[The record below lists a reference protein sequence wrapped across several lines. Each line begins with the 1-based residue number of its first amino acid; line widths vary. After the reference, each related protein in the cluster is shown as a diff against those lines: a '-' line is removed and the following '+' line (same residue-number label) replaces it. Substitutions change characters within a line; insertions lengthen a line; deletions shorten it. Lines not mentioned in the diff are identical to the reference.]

1 MNQRISSENRMIVE
15 MKNLILCLLCLMV
28 GLGLHASSAHGDS
41 LRIMSYNVHN
51 GIGMDGKVD
60 YARIAHV
67 ISDVHPD
74 VVALQELDSVTHRSP
89 VNVLEEIAGVTGMN
103 YVFGP
108 AISYGGGK
116 YGIGVMS
123 KEKPLNVRNVFLP
136 GKEEART
143 LLVVEFEKYIFLA
156 THFSL
161 TAADQIKSVEVIL
174 KEALS
179 KEKPVFMAGD
189 MNSVPS
195 SLTQKN
201 IRKYF
206 KVLTDDRWITCNGEC
221 IDYIYGYKRKKGKFT
236 VGRKGMIED
245 YVASD
250 HCPVYVDVYYGK

>member
-1 MNQRISSENRMIVE
+1 MIGE
-15 MKNLILCLLCLMV
+15 MKKLILCLLFLIV
-28 GLGLHASSAHGDS
+28 GVELHASSAHGDS
-41 LRIMSYNVHN
+41 LRIMSYNIHN

-60 YARIAHV
+60 YARIANV
-67 ISDVHPD
+67 ISDVNPD
-74 VVALQELDSVTHRSP
+74 VVALQELDSITHRSP
-89 VNVLEEIAGVTGMN
+89 VNVLEEIASVTGMN

-123 KEKPLNVRNVFLP
+123 KEKPLNVRNVSLP
-136 GKEEART
+136 GREEART

-161 TAADQIKSVEVIL
+161 TAADQIKSIEVIL
-174 KEALS
+174 KEVFS

-201 IRKYF
+201 IRK
-206 KVLTDDRWITCNGEC
+206 
-221 IDYIYGYKRKKGKFT
+221 
-236 VGRKGMIED
+236 
-245 YVASD
+245 
-250 HCPVYVDVYYGK
+250 

>member
-1 MNQRISSENRMIVE
+1 MIGE
-15 MKNLILCLLCLMV
+15 MKKLILCLLSLIV
-28 GLGLHASSAHGDS
+28 GVELHASSAHGDS
-41 LRIMSYNVHN
+41 LRIMSYNIHN

-60 YARIAHV
+60 YARIANV
-67 ISDVHPD
+67 ISDVNPD
-74 VVALQELDSVTHRSP
+74 VVALQELDSITHRSP
-89 VNVLEEIAGVTGMN
+89 VNVLEEIASVTGMN

-123 KEKPLNVRNVFLP
+123 KEKPLNVRNVSLP
-136 GKEEART
+136 GREEART

-161 TAADQIKSVEVIL
+161 TAADQIKSIEVIL
-174 KEALS
+174 KEVFS

-201 IRKYF
+201 IRKY
-206 KVLTDDRWITCNGEC
+206 
-221 IDYIYGYKRKKGKFT
+221 
-236 VGRKGMIED
+236 
-245 YVASD
+245 
-250 HCPVYVDVYYGK
+250 

>member
-67 ISDVHPD
+67 ISDVRPD

-161 TAADQIKSVEVIL
+161 TAADQIKSVEIIL

-206 KVLTDDRWITCNGEC
+206 KVW
-221 IDYIYGYKRKKGKFT
+221 T
-236 VGRKGMIED
+236 V
-245 YVASD
+245 D
-250 HCPVYVDVYYGK
+250 H

>member
-123 KEKPLNVRNVFLP
+123 KEKPLNVRNVSLP

-195 SLTQKN
+195 SLT
-201 IRKYF
+201 
-206 KVLTDDRWITCNGEC
+206 
-221 IDYIYGYKRKKGKFT
+221 
-236 VGRKGMIED
+236 
-245 YVASD
+245 
-250 HCPVYVDVYYGK
+250 

>member
-1 MNQRISSENRMIVE
+1 
-15 MKNLILCLLCLMV
+15 
-28 GLGLHASSAHGDS
+28 
-41 LRIMSYNVHN
+41 
-51 GIGMDGKVD
+51 
-60 YARIAHV
+60 
-67 ISDVHPD
+67 
-74 VVALQELDSVTHRSP
+74 
-89 VNVLEEIAGVTGMN
+89 
-103 YVFGP
+103 
-108 AISYGGGK
+108 
-116 YGIGVMS
+116 MS

-161 TAADQIKSVEVIL
+161 TAADQIKSVEIIL

-206 KVLTDDRWITCNGEC
+206 KVLTDDHWITCNGEC

-236 VGRKGMIED
+236 VRRKGMIED

>member
-67 ISDVHPD
+67 ISDVRPD

-161 TAADQIKSVEVIL
+161 TAADQIKSVEIIL

-201 IRKYF
+201 IRKNF
-206 KVLTDDRWITCNGEC
+206 KV
-221 IDYIYGYKRKKGKFT
+221 
-236 VGRKGMIED
+236 
-245 YVASD
+245 
-250 HCPVYVDVYYGK
+250 CPFGSLPGIC

>member
-1 MNQRISSENRMIVE
+1 MIGE
-15 MKNLILCLLCLMV
+15 MKKLILCLLFLIV
-28 GLGLHASSAHGDS
+28 GVELHASSAHGDS
-41 LRIMSYNVHN
+41 LRIMSYNIHN

-60 YARIAHV
+60 YARIANV
-67 ISDVHPD
+67 ISDVNPD
-74 VVALQELDSVTHRSP
+74 VVALQELDSITHRSP
-89 VNVLEEIAGVTGMN
+89 VNVLEEIASVTGMN

-123 KEKPLNVRNVFLP
+123 KEKPLNVRNVSLP
-136 GKEEART
+136 GREEART

-161 TAADQIKSVEVIL
+161 TAADQIKSIEVIL
-174 KEALS
+174 KEVFS

-201 IRKYF
+201 IRKYMGHRTKRF
-206 KVLTDDRWITCNGEC
+206 FQWSGKMGE
-221 IDYIYGYKRKKGKFT
+221 RF
-236 VGRKGMIED
+236 
-245 YVASD
+245 
-250 HCPVYVDVYYGK
+250 

>member
-67 ISDVHPD
+67 ISDVRPD

-89 VNVLEEIAGVTGMN
+89 VNVLEEIASVTGMN

-123 KEKPLNVRNVFLP
+123 KEKPLNVRNVSLP

-206 KVLTDDRWITCNGEC
+206 KVLTDDHWITCNGEC
-221 IDYIYGYKRKKGKFT
+221 IDYIYGYKRKIYSRTERHDRGLCRF
-236 VGRKGMIED
+236 GSLPGI
-245 YVASD
+245 
-250 HCPVYVDVYYGK
+250 C

>member
-1 MNQRISSENRMIVE
+1 MIRD
-15 MKNLILCLLCLMV
+15 MKKVILCLLLCFMV
-28 GLGLHASSAHGDS
+28 GVELYAASADGDN

-60 YARIAHV
+60 YARIANV

-89 VNVLEEIAGVTGMN
+89 VNVLEEIARGTGMN

-116 YGIGVMS
+116 YGIGIMS
-123 KEKPLNVRNVFLP
+123 KEKPLSVKNVALP

-143 LLVVEFEKYIFLA
+143 LLVVEFEKYLFLA
-156 THFSL
+156 THLSL
-161 TAADQIKSVEVIL
+161 TADDQVKSVEIIL
-174 KEALS
+174 KEIAT
-179 KEKPVFMAGD
+179 KDKPVFMAGD

-195 SLTQKN
+195 SLTQRT

-206 KVLTDDRWITCNGEC
+206 KSFTDDGWITCNGEC
-221 IDYIYGYKRKKGKFT
+221 IDFIYGYKKGNGRFT
-236 VGRKGMIED
+236 VRQKTMIED

-250 HCPVYVDVYYGK
+250 HCPVFVDIIYKVK

>member
-1 MNQRISSENRMIVE
+1 MIGE
-15 MKNLILCLLCLMV
+15 MKKLILCLLFLIV
-28 GLGLHASSAHGDS
+28 GVELHASSAHGDS
-41 LRIMSYNVHN
+41 LRIMSYNIHN

-60 YARIAHV
+60 YARIANV
-67 ISDVHPD
+67 ISDVNPD
-74 VVALQELDSVTHRSP
+74 VVALQELDSITHRSP
-89 VNVLEEIAGVTGMN
+89 VNVLEEIASVTGMN

-123 KEKPLNVRNVFLP
+123 KEKPLNVRNVSLP
-136 GKEEART
+136 GREEART

-161 TAADQIKSVEVIL
+161 TAADQIKSIEVIL
-174 KEALS
+174 KEVFS

-206 KVLTDDRWITCNGEC
+206 KV
-221 IDYIYGYKRKKGKFT
+221 F
-236 VGRKGMIED
+236 
-245 YVASD
+245 
-250 HCPVYVDVYYGK
+250 

>member
-1 MNQRISSENRMIVE
+1 MIGE
-15 MKNLILCLLCLMV
+15 MKKLILCLLFLIV
-28 GLGLHASSAHGDS
+28 GVELHASSAHGDS
-41 LRIMSYNVHN
+41 LRIMSYNIHN

-60 YARIAHV
+60 YARIANV
-67 ISDVHPD
+67 ISDVNPD
-74 VVALQELDSVTHRSP
+74 VVALQELDSITHRSP
-89 VNVLEEIAGVTGMN
+89 VNVLEEIASVTGLSLIHISE
-103 YVFGP
+103 P
-108 AISYGGGK
+108 TRLLISYGGGK

-123 KEKPLNVRNVFLP
+123 KEKPLNVRNVSLP
-136 GKEEART
+136 GREEART

-161 TAADQIKSVEVIL
+161 TAADQIKSIEVIL
-174 KEALS
+174 KEVFS

-221 IDYIYGYKRKKGKFT
+221 IDYIYGYEKKKGKFA
-236 VGRKGMIED
+236 VRRKGRIED
-245 YVASD
+245 HVASD
-250 HCPVYVDVYYGK
+250 HCPVYVDVYYEK

>member
-1 MNQRISSENRMIVE
+1 MKRIIAYLFCLIVMAE
-15 MKNLILCLLCLMV
+15 V
-28 GLGLHASSAHGDS
+28 HAFSADKGDS

-60 YARIAHV
+60 YARIADV
-67 ISDVHPD
+67 ISHGQPD

-89 VNVLEEIAGVTGMN
+89 VNVLEEIARGAGMN

-116 YGIGVMS
+116 YGIGILS
-123 KEKPLNVRNVFLP
+123 KEQPLSVKNVALP
-136 GKEEART
+136 GREEART

-156 THFSL
+156 THLSL
-161 TAADQIKSVEVIL
+161 TADDQVKSVEIIWQ
-174 KEALS
+174 EAAS

-195 SLTQKN
+195 SLTQKR
-201 IRKYF
+201 IRKHF
-206 KVLTDDRWITCNGEC
+206 KVLTDKRWITCNGEC
-221 IDYIYGYKRKKGKFT
+221 IDYIYGYKKGNGKFT
-236 VGRKGMIED
+236 VRQKGMIED